1 MTIFSSAFLQL
12 CVSFFSLENRSWKMK
27 LILPAQPI
35 LPLRD
40 PAYPVFNFNK
50 RVSWLTSGTG
60 YAGSRSGR
68 IGCAGKMDCV
78 WLGFF
83 PVFEFCYLEDAKTQR
98 HREFRRG
105 LG

>member
-1 MTIFSSAFLQL
+1 MEDETYPAGAAEPAAS
-12 CVSFFSLENRSWKMK
+12 RS
-27 LILPAQPI
+27 
-35 LPLRD
+35 
-40 PAYPVFNFNK
+40 AYPVFNFNK

-60 YAGSRSGR
+60 YAGSRSGV
-68 IGCAGKMDCV
+68 GCAGKMDCV